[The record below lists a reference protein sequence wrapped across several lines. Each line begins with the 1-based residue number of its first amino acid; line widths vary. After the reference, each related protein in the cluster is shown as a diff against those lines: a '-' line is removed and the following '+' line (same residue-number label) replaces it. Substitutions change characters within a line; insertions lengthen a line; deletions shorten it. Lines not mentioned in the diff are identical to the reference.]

1 MNRWRQL
8 KTWQKWG
15 VGFGIAHILIYISAA
30 LFISFSC
37 KVVGLCEGG
46 LLLDLIEYPFYL
58 MLLKILNISG
68 YDHFYPIIILGF
80 YPIIGTILWS
90 SVGCVLGLF
99 SRTII
104 K

>member
-1 MNRWRQL
+1 MNWWTQL

-15 VGFGIAHILIYISAA
+15 LGFGIAHIMIYVSAA
-30 LFISFSC
+30 LLIGFSC

-46 LLLDLIEYPFYL
+46 PLLDLIEYPIYL
-58 MLLKILNISG
+58 ILLKILNTSG
-68 YDHFYPIIILGF
+68 YDHFYPIIISGF

-90 SVGCVLGLF
+90 SVGCFLGSF